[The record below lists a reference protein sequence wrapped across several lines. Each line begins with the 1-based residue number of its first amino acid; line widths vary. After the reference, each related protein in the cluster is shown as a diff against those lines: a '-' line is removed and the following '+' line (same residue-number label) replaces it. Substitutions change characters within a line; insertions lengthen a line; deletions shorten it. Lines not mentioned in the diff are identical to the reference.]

1 MAKIEKIIRVEN
13 NMFGYGELISFQTD
27 YYIGEWND
35 NEDNFTIFS
44 KDQSLHAGDVVCR
57 IYADSLEELIHEVK
71 EELDE
76 EIIEVYN
83 HHITTITFNIPD

>member
-1 MAKIEKIIRVEN
+1 MAKIERITRIEN
-13 NMFGYGELISFQTD
+13 DEFGFDELISFRTD
-27 YYIGEWND
+27 YYIGEWNE

-44 KDQSLHAGDVVCR
+44 KDQSLHAGDVIGT
-57 IYADSLEELIHEVK
+57 IYADSLEELIYEVK

-83 HHITTITFNIPD
+83 FHITTITFNIPK